1 MIVLN
6 RKKSPAFKTVEKI
19 EMIHASEQRLR
30 NNIPVYSI
38 NAGTQE
44 LIKIEFLFPAGMY
57 QQHLPLQAATVSA
70 MLEEGTS
77 KLNAAQIA
85 DRVDYYGAFLETGVS
100 QDSASVVLYTL
111 NKHLKATLPVVE
123 QIIKDSVFP
132 QHELDTH
139 IRNKKQTFLVNNQK
153 VANIARKRF
162 TELLFGEK
170 HPYGINVKETDF
182 DVINRSHLNDFY
194 STFYRSKN
202 CKIIMAGK
210 VDEDVLSLLDN
221 HFGGNDWKEAS
232 APAPSLPYPL
242 IPSPIGEGAG
252 GEVEGERSHLIF
264 KEDALQSAIRI
275 GKVLFNKTHPDFQS
289 IQVLN
294 TLFGG
299 YFGSRL
305 MSNIREDKGYTYGI
319 GSGIASLQNS
329 GYFFIST
336 EVGVDV
342 CKNTLKEIYF
352 EMNRLREDLV
362 PEDELQLVKNYLL
375 GMFLRSVD
383 GPFAMAERFKG
394 IMEYNLEY
402 DYFDKYIATI
412 KSISA
417 SQLRNLANTYFDKE
431 SMIELVVG
439 KK

>member
-1 MIVLN
+1 MQTID
-6 RKKSPAFKTVEKI
+6 RKKSPAFNTVEKI
-19 EMIHASEQRLR
+19 EIIKASEQRLR

-44 LIKIEFLFPAGMY
+44 LIKIEFLFSAGMY
-57 QQHLPLQAATVSA
+57 QQEIPLQAATVNT

-77 KLNAAQIA
+77 QLNAAQIA

-111 NKHLKATLPVVE
+111 NKHLKSTLSVAE

-153 VANIARKRF
+153 VANVARKRF

-182 DVINRSHLNDFY
+182 DVIDRSHLNDFY
-194 STFYRSKN
+194 SRFYRSNN

-210 VDEDVLSLLDN
+210 VDDDVLSLLDN
-221 HFGGNDWKEAS
+221 HFGGNDWNSISDLSTK
-232 APAPSLPYPL
+232 SLPIITTAEREQL
-242 IPSPIGEGAG
+242 I
-252 GEVEGERSHLIF
+252 L
-264 KEDALQSAIRI
+264 KEDAMQSAIRI

-289 IQVLN
+289 LQILN

-342 CKNTLKEIYF
+342 CKDAIKEIYF
-352 EMNRLREDLV
+352 EMNRLREELV
-362 PEDELQLVKNYLL
+362 PEDELELVKNYLS

-383 GPFAMAERFKG
+383 GPFALAERFKG
-394 IMEYNLEY
+394 IMEYDLDY
-402 DYFDKYIATI
+402 DYFDRYIATI
-412 KSISA
+412 KAISA
-417 SQLRNLANTYFDKE
+417 SQLRNLANTYFDKN

>member
-1 MIVLN
+1 MEIID
-6 RKKSPAFKTVEKI
+6 RKKSPAFKTIEKI
-19 EMIHASEQRLR
+19 AMIKASEQHLR

-44 LIKIEFLFPAGMY
+44 LIKIEFLFSAGMY
-57 QQHLPLQAATVSA
+57 QQEVPLQAVTVNA

-85 DRVDYYGAFLETGVS
+85 DSIDYYGAFLETGVS
-100 QDSASVVLYTL
+100 QDHASIVLYTL
-111 NKHLKATLPVVE
+111 TKHLKSTLPIVE

-132 QHELDTH
+132 QQELDTH

-153 VANIARKRF
+153 VGNVARKHF
-162 TELLFGEK
+162 TELIFGEK

-182 DVINRSHLNDFY
+182 DLINRSQLNDFY
-194 STFYRSKN
+194 SRFYRADN
-202 CKIIMAGK
+202 CKIILAGK
-210 VDEDVLSLLDN
+210 VDDSVLGLLDD
-221 HFGGNDWKEAS
+221 HFGGKDWIAINDLSSKAK
-232 APAPSLPYPL
+232 
-242 IPSPIGEGAG
+242 PIITSKVSE
-252 GEVEGERSHLIF
+252 HLIL

-289 IQVLN
+289 LQVLN
-294 TLFGG
+294 TVFGG

-319 GSGIASLQNS
+319 GSGVVSLQNS

-336 EVGVDV
+336 EVGVEV
-342 CKNTLKEIYF
+342 CQKTINEIYF
-352 EMNRLREDLV
+352 EMNRLREELI
-362 PEDELQLVKNYLL
+362 PENELQLVKNYLL
-375 GMFLRSVD
+375 GICLRSID
-383 GPFAMAERFKG
+383 GPFALAESFKG
-394 IMEYNLEY
+394 IMEYNLGY
-402 DYFDKYIATI
+402 NYFDQYIATI
-412 KSISA
+412 RNVSA
-417 SQLRNLANTYFDKE
+417 SKLRDLANTYFDKS

>member
-1 MIVLN
+1 MQTID
-6 RKKSPAFKTVEKI
+6 RKKSPAFNTVEKI
-19 EMIHASEQRLR
+19 EIIKASEQRLR

-44 LIKIEFLFPAGMY
+44 LIKIEFLFSAGMY
-57 QQHLPLQAATVSA
+57 QQEIPLQAATVNT

-77 KLNAAQIA
+77 QLNAAQIA

-111 NKHLKATLPVVE
+111 NKHLRSTLSVVE

-153 VANIARKRF
+153 VANVARKRF

-194 STFYRSKN
+194 SRFYRSNN

-210 VDEDVLSLLDN
+210 VDDDVLSLLDN
-221 HFGGNDWKEAS
+221 HFGGNDWNSISDLSTK
-232 APAPSLPYPL
+232 SLPIITTAEREQL
-242 IPSPIGEGAG
+242 I
-252 GEVEGERSHLIF
+252 L
-264 KEDALQSAIRI
+264 KEDAMQSAIRI
-275 GKVLFNKTHPDFQS
+275 GKVMFNKTHPDFQS
-289 IQVLN
+289 LQVLN

-342 CKNTLKEIYF
+342 CKDAIKEIYF
-352 EMNRLREDLV
+352 EMNRLREELV
-362 PEDELQLVKNYLL
+362 PEDELELVKNYLS

-383 GPFAMAERFKG
+383 GPFALAERFKG
-394 IMEYNLEY
+394 IMEYDLDY
-402 DYFDKYIATI
+402 DYFDRYIATI
-412 KSISA
+412 KTISA
-417 SQLRNLANTYFDKE
+417 SQLRNLANTYFDKN